1 MKVNMFNLIKSY
13 CIHQKI
19 FFILIIFLRFL
30 SSAIAI
36 LLPLIYSKFITI
48 LINIDVHKL
57 ILYFSLMILLQAIAL
72 ILSYIINKIELT
84 LSKKIN
90 WLVKTDIIKKILSM
104 PTPSF
109 SVSDGRIFSLINQDA
124 NNVYNVVSTM
134 ISTLF
139 TIFTIIGIG
148 VTVAIINWKLLLI
161 LMCIFPI
168 IFAINSVYSKI
179 IKKKTVLL
187 LNQSDL
193 FNNDIKNFV
202 TNLKSIKNQNA
213 EDIIYDQLSSEA
225 NTGRVL
231 SVSQGSTLNNY
242 RMLISLTNFCG
253 YILLNIFGII
263 FVVGGTLSFGNF
275 VAYINYS
282 KSLTNSVE
290 RIINLR
296 STIQPYFISL
306 DRIAE
311 LQTNYYSSLI
321 SENQKQLIDNN
332 ITEINIQNISITF
345 GSKKIFHEMSLN
357 AKKGEIIGIYA
368 NNGLGKTTLSNM
380 LTGDIIAENGSII
393 LNSVDSKL
401 LKNKSITQHIQYVGI
416 DKSIYNLS
424 ILDNIVINKEHV
436 PDKDKLVNLC
446 KLCNIYY
453 DIKNLKNGFDT
464 ILDDSLKLSTGQIQK
479 IKLVRALYL
488 NPDVLILDEALTP
501 LDNVSKENIKQYLK
515 SISDNKIIII
525 ISHNKQDYDICT
537 NTYKIV
543 NNILVNMK

>member
-13 CIHQKI
+13 CIHQKNS
-19 FFILIIFLRFL
+19 FILIIFLRFL

-231 SVSQGSTLNNY
+231 SVSQGSSLNNY

-332 ITEINIQNISITF
+332 ITEINIDNISITF

-380 LTGDIIAENGSII
+380 LIGDIIAENGSIV

-436 PDKDKLVNLC
+436 PDKDKLVNLS
-446 KLCNIYY
+446 KLCNIYD

-479 IKLVRALYL
+479 IKLVRALYI

-515 SISDNKIIII
+515 SISENKIIII

-543 NNILVNMK
+543 NKILVNMK

>member
-1 MKVNMFNLIKSY
+1 MKVDMFNLIKSY
-13 CIHQKI
+13 CRHQKNS
-19 FFILIIFLRFL
+19 FFLVIFLRFF
-30 SSAIAI
+30 SSATAI

-48 LINIDVHKL
+48 LINIDLHKL
-57 ILYFSLMILLQAIAL
+57 VFYFSLMILLQAIAL
-72 ILSYIINKIELT
+72 IINYTINKIELN

-109 SVSDGRIFSLINQDA
+109 SVSDGKIFSLINQDA

-148 VTVAIINWKLLLI
+148 ITVAIINWKLLLI

-168 IFAINSVYSKI
+168 IFAINFVYSKK

-193 FNNDIKNFV
+193 FNNDIKIFV

-213 EDIIYDQLSSEA
+213 EAIIYDQLSSDA
-225 NTGRVL
+225 NTGRAL

-263 FVVGGTLSFGNF
+263 FVGGGTLSFGNF

-282 KSLTNSVE
+282 KSLTNSIE

-311 LQTNYYSSLI
+311 LQTNYYSSVI
-321 SENQKQLIDNN
+321 SENQKNLLI
-332 ITEINIQNISITF
+332 
-345 GSKKIFHEMSLN
+345 
-357 AKKGEIIGIYA
+357 II
-368 NNGLGKTTLSNM
+368 LQKST
-380 LTGDIIAENGSII
+380 SII
-393 LNSVDSKL
+393 
-401 LKNKSITQHIQYVGI
+401 
-416 DKSIYNLS
+416 
-424 ILDNIVINKEHV
+424 
-436 PDKDKLVNLC
+436 
-446 KLCNIYY
+446 
-453 DIKNLKNGFDT
+453 F
-464 ILDDSLKLSTGQIQK
+464 
-479 IKLVRALYL
+479 R
-488 NPDVLILDEALTP
+488 
-501 LDNVSKENIKQYLK
+501 
-515 SISDNKIIII
+515 
-525 ISHNKQDYDICT
+525 
-537 NTYKIV
+537 
-543 NNILVNMK
+543 